1 MENAVNSNVAT
12 QYKDEPLLN
21 SMRVGQRVMIS
32 AIKSCPAELLRKLVS
47 MGLQLKDSPIG
58 FDPTLSPGYHDN
70 GDDFGDDEFYAVEP
84 VEPRA
89 EEERE

>member
-1 MENAVNSNVAT
+1 
-12 QYKDEPLLN
+12 
-21 SMRVGQRVMIS
+21 
-32 AIKSCPAELLRKLVS
+32 